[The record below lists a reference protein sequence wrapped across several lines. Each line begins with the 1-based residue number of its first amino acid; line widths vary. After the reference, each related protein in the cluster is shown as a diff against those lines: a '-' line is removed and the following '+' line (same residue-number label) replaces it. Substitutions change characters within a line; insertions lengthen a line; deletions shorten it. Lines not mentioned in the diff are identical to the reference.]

1 MSVVIQPAGSPASR
15 EHYIDTVES
24 LVNISLY
31 QDLIGSTFFDLKR
44 VSKNGKTALWGV
56 TPGTN
61 DVNVSKYKK
70 LYSNIEKYH
79 DIQLK
84 EIMAKVSYALWIYS
98 CVKNLD
104 L

>member
-70 LYSNIEKYH
+70 LVPGDLVIFTRENKVFASGSSL
-79 DIQLK
+79 LK
-84 EIMAKVSYALWIYS
+84 
-98 CVKNLD
+98 
-104 L
+104 